1 MLWGAAAALQD
12 GVSAAV
18 KDAYAQVAALV
29 KKRFAGHPDRELVL
43 ARHEQTPQVWD
54 KPLAEEL
61 TAAGAAGDQD
71 LVAAAQA
78 LMQLADA
85 GGTAAGKYQVVVHGS
100 QGVQVGDHNTQHNTF
115 GPPPGH

>member
-1 MLWGAAAALQD
+1 M
-12 GVSAAV
+12 SSAV
-18 KDAYAQVAALV
+18 KDTYTRLTGLV

-43 ARHEQTPQVWD
+43 ARHEQAPQVWD

-78 LMQLADA
+78 LMRLVDEAGVHSGEIPGGGARLAMRA
-85 GGTAAGKYQVVVHGS
+85 GRGS
-100 QGVQVGDHNTQHNTF
+100 QHLR
-115 GPPPGH
+115 PGRGQLNRLA